1 MSGNSTGTGSG
12 VDLSGNVTGGSVTGN
27 ASGTGS
33 GVSVSGSDSTATN
46 TSISGNT
53 SNGTGVSIS
62 GNLTNT
68 GSTTVSGN
76 ATGSGS
82 GVHLNNGTVT
92 GGLVQGDAH
101 DGAGIKVSG
110 NSTINHATVNGTTTN
125 GSGFL
130 VDGTLSQSP
139 DSIVNGA
146 VKPGGTGEAVTKVTP
161 PAEQDRAQMM
171 SQVSRQQQVTSEM
184 GREAIRPQAG
194 YQPAPAPVEMQLCD
208 GDSCQ
213 SLTLDA
219 HKASPSSPLSTSVTS
234 PVNRP

>member
-1 MSGNSTGTGSG
+1 
-12 VDLSGNVTGGSVTGN
+12 TGN
-27 ASGTGS
+27 ATGTGS
-33 GVSVSGSDSTATN
+33 GVSVSGSDSTASN

-53 SNGTGVSIS
+53 ANGTGVSIS
-62 GNLTNT
+62 GNLTSA

-110 NSTINHATVNGTTTN
+110 NGTINHATVNGTTTN

-146 VKPGGTGEAVTKVTP
+146 VRPGGTGEAVTRVTP
-161 PAEQDRAQMM
+161 PAEQGRAQMM